1 MSANIAKFFRNTP
14 CESLQAYFGSYPS
27 NISEAVNWNEP
38 PKNIAA
44 PLLNAVDDL
53 SEEDLALLNIN
64 AERINEMTDEVGQ
77 TALLSVIEDKDF
89 DEYQNLQ
96 NAHDRALYVF
106 LRDQDAFRRAEEIR
120 YTDHYR
126 KGRMW
131 GGFVGPKGISV
142 SRDPLDIEGF
152 KQRIVEYFRING
164 KVKIEI
170 FDRKKPYGENQELDI
185 VQIMVYRE
193 GFPES
198 YTAFDGENEVV
209 SKTYRPAYEMALT
222 YEPVSGQIEV
232 IAETR
237 EIREEAAKAFSG
249 TLLQTEIEGETVPL
263 KQYDISKLLRP
274 FDFPTD
280 PDDGIES
287 VKVTMLKLKP
297 YESSNKVTL
306 EVAAAETRTI
316 YGVSQ
321 DWFNTHDPL
330 RNGFL
335 LAQVKIVI
343 KFMPD
348 AESRRGKV
356 VPVKISWPNGC
367 DLKDKTEKE
376 RLIGDKYLKRWG
388 LLKEV

>member
-1 MSANIAKFFRNTP
+1 MSANIANFFRNTP
-14 CESLQAYFGSYPS
+14 SESLQAYFGAYPS
-27 NISEAVNWNEP
+27 NLSEAVNWNEP

-44 PLLNAVDDL
+44 PLLKAVDDL
-53 SEEDLALLNIN
+53 NDEDFGQLNSN
-64 AERINEMTDEVGQ
+64 AERINEMTDEIGQ
-77 TALLSVIEDKDF
+77 TAFLSVITDKDF
-89 DEYQNLQ
+89 DAYQKLQ

-106 LRDQDAFRRAEEIR
+106 LRDQEAFRKAEEIR

-126 KGRMW
+126 KSRMW
-131 GGFVGPKGISV
+131 GGFVGPKNITV
-142 SRDPLDIEGF
+142 SRDLLDIEGF
-152 KQRIVEYFRING
+152 KQRIAEYFRING
-164 KVKIEI
+164 KIKIEI
-170 FDRKKPYGENQELDI
+170 FDRKKPYGEDQELNI
-185 VQIMVYRE
+185 AQIMVYRE
-193 GFPES
+193 GLPES
-198 YTAFDGENEVV
+198 YTALENDDLIA
-209 SKTYRPAYEMALT
+209 KTFRPVIEMALT

-232 IAETR
+232 IANTKEV
-237 EIREEAAKAFSG
+237 REEVAKAFSG

-263 KQYDISKLLRP
+263 KQYDIAKLLRP

-280 PDDGIES
+280 LDDGIES

-297 YESSNKVTL
+297 YENSNKVML
-306 EVAAAETRTI
+306 EVTASETRTI
-316 YGVSQ
+316 YDVSQ

-356 VPVKISWPNGC
+356 VSVKISWPNGC

-388 LLKEV
+388 ILKEI